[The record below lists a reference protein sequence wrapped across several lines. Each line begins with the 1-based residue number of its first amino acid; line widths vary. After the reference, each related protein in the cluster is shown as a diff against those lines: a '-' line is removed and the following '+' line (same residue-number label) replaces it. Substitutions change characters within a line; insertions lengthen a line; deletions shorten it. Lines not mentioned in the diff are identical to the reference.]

1 MLRYGLVWATLTCA
15 CTVVHAENW
24 QVVFASPLGKI
35 FVDRSPLRKEP
46 HGLYAW
52 FQSRYFQAVTADGVT
67 YDTDTVRLVIQCDLW
82 QVGKTSVSKTLHG
95 RTVVRWQGKSAM
107 TDIIP
112 GTPFE
117 SAAKTLCGR

>member
-24 QVVFASPLGKI
+24 QVVFASPQGKI
-35 FVDRSPLRKEP
+35 FVDRSTLRKEP
-46 HGLYAW
+46 QGLSAW
-52 FQSRYFQAVTADGVT
+52 FQSRYVQPVTADGVT
-67 YDTDTVRLVIQCDLW
+67 YDTDTMRLFIHCGLW
-82 QVGKTSVSKTLHG
+82 RVGKMSAFKTLHG
-95 RTVVRWQGKSAM
+95 KTVVQWQGKSAM

-117 SAAKTLCGR
+117 SAAKNLCSS